1 MSSKYKDELFNKSLQ
16 LALHWKL
23 QNMTQEDMINR
34 IVQEKI
40 DFVKNDEFDYFTY
53 DKFNDYLQDSFC
65 SLDFRFQRRKRLLSM
80 LDRLIGNISNEVIS
94 EQDIK
99 AGFAVFSATE
109 LCSNTPKNLYNFFS
123 ELLSRETPRTILLT
137 LVNTIRSGSVKTYS
151 DKMLLNKFYTSL
163 HKVMNLTYGNILL
176 ASSSKE
182 DLKQMMDRN

>member
-1 MSSKYKDELFNKSLQ
+1 M
-16 LALHWKL
+16 
-23 QNMTQEDMINR
+23 
-34 IVQEKI
+34 
-40 DFVKNDEFDYFTY
+40 KNDEFDYFTY

-65 SLDFRFQRRKRLLSM
+65 SLDFRFQRQKRLLLM

-94 EQDIK
+94 EQDLK

-109 LCSNTPKNLYNFFS
+109 LCSNTPKNLYKFFS
-123 ELLSRETPRTILLT
+123 ELLSRDTPRTILRT

-163 HKVMNLTYGNILL
+163 DRVMNLTYGNILL

-182 DLKQMMDRN
+182 DLKQMMDRSWPFFNNNTARVHEYLQNGTCRDLSLIHI